1 MFEYEF
7 GGNQFTKKDVEDRA
21 AEKGLSVEA
30 YLATN
35 PQITKIDLGKQKG
48 TTTQDETMVS
58 DTESTSEDGLL
69 EQVALESPGD
79 LTSWIDKNFFDKTEE
94 EAVSQLT
101 IALEDTGFKVTESGK
116 FFPFDE
122 ATKNDPRANQRMGL
136 ANFVEVEAPNGEKLL
151 IETAISSSGTLA
163 LEKKGKEGLEK
174 YYADLES
181 DLKNFIE
188 INSDFSVKAKQKL
201 KENRVN
207 NRKLYIGFQDAV
219 KLTDDQAEEIE
230 LEFPDIS
237 IFDTYTTRKVVG
249 VGRPGTGVDLKFSSG
264 KEKVVTE
271 TIQPYE
277 KELALAKSELGEDAT
292 KTEIKEKALQILREN
307 STEEIVKANST
318 SIIDQ
323 LQDGEIPPSLE
334 EEFDNY
340 TFLNYDNL
348 KSYITIGSKQYSE
361 DYVAVMNGVVNS
373 KVKLE
378 EKELAIQDILDKKVY
393 TKQDIADYEIARQDY
408 NQQVSDYN
416 ATLELYSQF
425 ATIDIEDINTQLSL
439 LQKNYDFWEKQ
450 STNVALNFR
459 DFASRASY
467 GLSSFIGADGHL
479 PDADNPDMTREEVR
493 TLKLNKILDQSNII
507 KSSYEDDVAFENAFG
522 SFENFMKWSVNMANT
537 QLPILA
543 SLAVP
548 GGWSALLANS
558 FGENYSQ
565 MTLEEMEAKA
575 DAEGFGQS
583 YEEKGKFNKW
593 GTSLLYAAPEVI
605 LDRLTTGV
613 RVRGVMDMFKAS
625 GDELIDI
632 TAKDIL
638 TDVAYGIPT
647 DATMGALSEGTT
659 QIWQNWITGKD
670 DLTEGFAE
678 AAFSGLLM
686 DGSLSAMPT
695 LKAAAVMQFTDQNKL
710 KEVRELQTQIDQLYT
725 LQSSAFGSDLKQD
738 IKDLEAQKEAKIKEI
753 NDSVIGIGALGLTN
767 SAVEQYTEL
776 TSEKAKLKNRA
787 KQILDNNLLTK
798 EQKQK
803 QLVPLKAQYDAIKQV
818 QDQYKKEKGTEFNMF
833 VANSKNKAE
842 VDKLYAD
849 AKAKF
854 AREGKTDPTEIQ
866 IKDQARID
874 YNVKKIEKDII
885 SKGKKGK
892 LDEKLLVVRSEKDI
906 DNIKNKEG
914 EAISAAVLNTIKEA
928 YASGDGGVNIQ
939 GESIEGDKTS
949 LIFVENMAK
958 DDRLE
963 VRTHELY
970 HELTKQ
976 ALLNDKTL
984 FDGMAY
990 TIENWAKA
998 NDTELY
1004 NRLQRQVQRKNGKLV
1019 ADEVIANFMEEV
1031 AANRV
1036 KLKDEKN
1043 RGLLSIFTFGAS
1055 KAMKDKYGI
1064 KFEIAGVTDSFE
1076 LMYGLA
1082 KKISKGTI
1090 TEADIAGLS
1099 ESEAIVTLKEQGKQI
1114 QEQYLFATQEDVKKA
1129 SKVQAKIDNL
1139 GNKYT
1144 REQWQASGADQT
1156 IAEIYDDLAAL
1167 VGSKAFML
1175 ERLPNFSKED
1185 FITDAIGELIPH
1197 IRNFN
1202 IDRKKTD
1209 QGFGLSGWI
1218 NSQLMNKIGNV
1229 LKKKTATSET
1239 FTVDEDAETFREQV
1253 ETADDLATFEEE
1265 DLSLQ
1270 AQLRQRQ
1277 RAEELAEK
1285 GEQEG
1290 VEYSEFRRQLEFN
1303 GQKGIS
1309 DSMKKAIEKITLDI
1323 LSSSKYIN
1331 LDVNALEKTLQRDF
1345 EVAIKKSI
1353 QDAMGGQNDYVE
1365 FLAKNKDIILKY
1377 MDISSLVAIER
1388 QVSTEDKILTKFVRR
1403 LTTQQDV
1410 QDAVDNGWLSHID
1423 NPAQGPNL
1431 YKVLNPSTSEFLKFY
1446 NPPLRVDSPKKVK
1459 QWDAMPDAQKQTLA
1473 DNMGISLEQA
1483 RTRFVEVRSGLKGTR
1498 KDTLAERIAGQLAF
1512 DATMQVIQSPQFAS
1526 IREAAGMPVVAQSR
1540 IKEIAR
1546 KIDRGIEVKFA
1557 GKPVSQAE
1565 ISLAYKITEVSDGN
1579 LYSDKLGVFYSGYGD
1594 ERKYFVKNK
1603 AVLERLKKE
1612 SMLRSENTI
1621 QTALGIAYEVMASDY
1636 YRSQRITDPT
1646 TRKQIYLQALS
1657 DKVKNIKSTPN
1668 SIFEQ
1673 IHIDDVYKYAKS
1685 NNVKIVRKAT
1695 EKDDAPDVY
1704 FYVGTKKE
1712 GVGFG
1717 IEVKMGLSKGT
1728 SVTLRPFRN
1737 SKGEWYFV
1745 NKKQN
1750 ETEAYNY
1757 DFLSDQDKQ
1766 SFDKLLNETAD
1777 ALNRF
1782 EKDHNIKIDFDKG
1795 ISAKD
1800 YKRIFTDGGYTKSL
1814 YSIRDKYSLSP
1825 SITGAMYAEKKITSG
1840 LITIEDRGVFMLP
1853 TSPVSQKD
1861 KVGEAAE
1868 ITTQVVAEFKR
1879 LTGKTI
1885 PLFTTQLDT
1894 QLEFRTGK
1902 PRINKGRSRSIT
1914 IRFNQAIDNNNI
1926 DKSPINLVN
1935 DGEMITKAISNV
1947 LNAKMTAK
1955 VGKSSDRAIEAA
1967 RLTNNKTKPVGMSAF
1982 DFDETLIIDGENFV
1996 VATKGKDV
2004 VKISSGKWPI
2014 DGPRLAREGYKFDF
2028 SDFVNVRG
2036 GVDGPLMKDFKKK
2049 LAKYGAENMFILTA
2063 RPQEADKAI
2072 HGWLKSKGINIPLN
2086 NITGL
2091 GNSTGEA
2098 KAQWMLDKFAEGY
2111 NDMYFVDDALP
2122 NVKAVKHVLSQLDIK
2137 SDVQQAKIKFA
2148 SKMSA
2153 TINEMIERS
2162 RGIPTEE
2169 VISRAISKRRGK
2181 NKNRF
2186 QVFIPPSAD
2195 DFLGLMY
2202 YIIGE
2207 GKQGEADFDFI
2218 KKSLVDPF
2226 SRAYTELDAAR
2237 QTILND
2243 LDKLNKN
2250 YRDVYKKLGDTMPNS
2265 EFTFDNAIRV
2275 YLFNKHGHTIPGV
2288 SNEEVASLVG
2298 RVNADMELLVYAETL
2313 DMLSKTE
2320 EYLEPGEAWTAG
2332 SIVGDINRIVEG
2344 VHRKTFLGEWIEN
2357 KNEIFSEENL
2367 NKLEAAYGT
2376 SYRSA
2381 LEDILYRM
2389 ETGISRPTGPNKITN
2404 QWTNWLNNSVGAIMF
2419 FNSKSALLQTIST
2432 VNYLNFDDNNIFK
2445 AAKAFANQKQY
2456 WADFTFI
2463 FNSDFLKQRRSGLKT
2478 DVSQSEIASAVAG
2491 ATNKAKAAIAYL
2503 LKIGFLPTQAADSF
2517 AISAGGATFYR
2528 NRINKYLA
2536 EGKTQKE
2543 AQEQAFI
2550 DFREI
2555 SEESQQ
2561 SARPDRVSQQQ
2572 TTNAGRLILAFQN
2585 APMQFNRIIKKAALD
2600 LINKRGDWRSNTS
2613 RIIYYGGIQSLIF
2626 LTLQNAL
2633 FALAFDDEDENKNLT
2648 VKELQKKE
2656 KFQQTKYDRIVNGM
2670 VDTLLRG
2677 SGITGAVIST
2687 LKNTVLKF
2695 MSEAE
2700 KGKRMNEASILTEAL
2715 QISPQIGS
2723 KARKIISGVRAYKWD
2738 GEAIPLMSKFNTKNP
2753 LWLATAPVVEGL
2765 TNVPLNRLITK
2776 VNNLREAANSEN
2788 APWQRAGVALGWSAW
2803 DLGVDTG
2810 AEVDEL
2816 IKEDKKKKQAK
2827 KKRCKRITSKGTRC
2841 KNTFTG
2847 PGKFCYAHD

>member
-1 MFEYEF
+1 
-7 GGNQFTKKDVEDRA
+7 
-21 AEKGLSVEA
+21 
-30 YLATN
+30 
-35 PQITKIDLGKQKG
+35 
-48 TTTQDETMVS
+48 
-58 DTESTSEDGLL
+58 
-69 EQVALESPGD
+69 
-79 LTSWIDKNFFDKTEE
+79 
-94 EAVSQLT
+94 
-101 IALEDTGFKVTESGK
+101 
-116 FFPFDE
+116 
-122 ATKNDPRANQRMGL
+122 
-136 ANFVEVEAPNGEKLL
+136 
-151 IETAISSSGTLA
+151 
-163 LEKKGKEGLEK
+163 
-174 YYADLES
+174 
-181 DLKNFIE
+181 
-188 INSDFSVKAKQKL
+188 
-201 KENRVN
+201 
-207 NRKLYIGFQDAV
+207 
-219 KLTDDQAEEIE
+219 
-230 LEFPDIS
+230 
-237 IFDTYTTRKVVG
+237 
-249 VGRPGTGVDLKFSSG
+249 
-264 KEKVVTE
+264 
-271 TIQPYE
+271 
-277 KELALAKSELGEDAT
+277 
-292 KTEIKEKALQILREN
+292 
-307 STEEIVKANST
+307 
-318 SIIDQ
+318 
-323 LQDGEIPPSLE
+323 
-334 EEFDNY
+334 
-340 TFLNYDNL
+340 
-348 KSYITIGSKQYSE
+348 
-361 DYVAVMNGVVNS
+361 
-373 KVKLE
+373 
-378 EKELAIQDILDKKVY
+378 
-393 TKQDIADYEIARQDY
+393 
-408 NQQVSDYN
+408 
-416 ATLELYSQF
+416 
-425 ATIDIEDINTQLSL
+425 
-439 LQKNYDFWEKQ
+439 
-450 STNVALNFR
+450 
-459 DFASRASY
+459 
-467 GLSSFIGADGHL
+467 
-479 PDADNPDMTREEVR
+479 MTREEVR

-2014 DGPRLAREGYKFDF
+2014 DGPRYSEEGYTFDF

-2036 GVDGPLMKDFKKK
+2036 GKEGPLLQKMKNQIK
-2049 LAKYGAENMFILTA
+2049 KYGSSNVFVLTA
-2063 RPQEADKAI
+2063 RPPQAATAI
-2072 HGWLKSKGINIPLN
+2072 HEWLKSKGINIPLE

-2091 GNSTGEA
+2091 GKSEGDA
-2098 KAQWMLDKFAEGY
+2098 KAQWFIDKYAEGY

-2122 NVKAVKHVLSQLDIK
+2122 NVKAVKHAFDQLDIK
-2137 SDVQQAKIKFA
+2137 GKSVQTRLQF
-2148 SKMSA
+2148 SKDLSSEF
-2153 TINEMIERS
+2153 NKMIERKEGVGAEKVFS
-2162 RGIPTEE
+2162 RVVGQ
-2169 VISRAISKRRGK
+2169 KRGK
-2181 NKNRF
+2181 NIGRYRF
-2186 QVFIPPSAD
+2186 FVPPSAE
-2195 DFLGLMY
+2195 DFAGLLY
-2202 YIIGE
+2202 DFYGK
-2207 GKQGEADFDFI
+2207 GKQGDADMEFM
-2218 KKSLVDPF
+2218 KKALLDPF
-2226 SRAYTELDAAR
+2226 GRADREMSMARMSILDDYKMLRKELP
-2237 QTILND
+2237 
-2243 LDKLNKN
+2243 
-2250 YRDVYKKLGDTMPNS
+2250 DVKKKLGKIIDKNTG
-2265 EFTFDNAIRV
+2265 FTFDNAVRV
-2275 YLFNKHGHTIPGV
+2275 YLFDKAGFEVPGISKRDLDYLKNVINTDQDLKTFADALAGV
-2288 SNEEVASLVG
+2288 SKRKEG
-2298 RVNADMELLVYAETL
+2298 WI
-2313 DMLSKTE
+2313 
-2320 EYLEPGEAWTAG
+2320 EPGENWSVETVA
-2332 SIVGDINRIVEG
+2332 SDLENIVNKIG
-2344 VHRKTFLGEWIEN
+2344 RKQYLAEFIEN
-2357 KNEIFSEENL
+2357 KNIIFSPENM
-2367 NKLEAAYGT
+2367 NKIEAIYG
-2376 SYRSA
+2376 SRFRQA
-2381 LEDILYRM
+2381 LEDSLYRM
-2389 ETGISRPTGPNKITN
+2389 ESGTN
-2404 QWTNWLNNSVGAIMF
+2404 RSAGRSYGQAWTNWVNGSVGAIMF
-2419 FNSKSALLQTIST
+2419 FNARSAVLQTLST
-2432 VNYLNFDDNNIFK
+2432 VNFINFQDNNIFAAGK
-2445 AAKAFANQKQY
+2445 ALANQKQY
-2456 WADFTFI
+2456 WSDFSTL
-2463 FNSDFLKQRRSGLKT
+2463 FNSDFLKARRAGLQIN
-2478 DVSQSEIASAVAG
+2478 VNEAELANAVAG
-2491 ATNKAKAAIAYL
+2491 AQNKAKAALAYL
-2503 LKIGFLPTQAADSF
+2503 LKKGFLPTQIADSF
-2517 AISAGGATFYR
+2517 AIASGGSTFYR
-2528 NRINKYLA
+2528 NRVKTYTKQGMDQKAA
-2536 EGKTQKE
+2536 EEKAFLDFQE
-2543 AQEQAFI
+2543 IAQET
-2550 DFREI
+2550 
-2555 SEESQQ
+2555 QQ
-2561 SARPDRVSQQQ
+2561 SSRPDRISQQQ
-2572 TTNAGRLILAFQN
+2572 ASPLGRLILAFAN
-2585 APMQFNRIIKKAALD
+2585 TPMQYNRLIKKASRD
-2600 LINKRGDWRSNTS
+2600 LINNRGDWRSNVS
-2613 RIIYYGGIQSLIF
+2613 RVLYYGAIQNVIFSSLQQAI
-2626 LTLQNAL
+2626 
-2633 FALAFDDEDENKNLT
+2633 FALSFDDEEDDAIDQRT
-2648 VKELQKKE
+2648 
-2656 KFQQTKYDRIVNGM
+2656 TRIANGM
-2670 VDTLLRG
+2670 IDTILRG
-2677 SGITGAVIST
+2677 SGVTGAAVATIKNVIMR
-2687 LKNTVLKF
+2687 F
-2695 MSEAE
+2695 ISESERESRADYGQVVVE
-2700 KGKRMNEASILTEAL
+2700 GL
-2715 QISPQIGS
+2715 QVSPPMGS
-2723 KARKIISGVRAYKWD
+2723 KARKLYSALNAYKFNREIMGSMDAFDYNNPIWD
-2738 GEAIPLMSKFNTKNP
+2738 AAAKVTT
-2753 LWLATAPVVEGL
+2753 AT
-2765 TNVPLNRLITK
+2765 TNVPLDRLFRKTDNIK
-2776 VNNLREAANSEN
+2776 EALNQENS
-2788 APWQRAGVALGWSAW
+2788 AMQRTFLTLGWSSW
-2803 DLGVDTG
+2803 DLQVGERVVVNKGKKNEYVKYLDIKRQ
-2810 AEVDEL
+2810 AQQEAKEK
-2816 IKEDKKKKQAK
+2816 IKETKKKEKKAKQQQCTK
-2827 KKRCKRITSKGTRC
+2827 IKSDGRRCKMMVNKPKARC
-2841 KNTFTG
+2841 H
-2847 PGKFCYAHD
+2847 YHD